1 MLEVGIKGTADLL
14 VDESKLAK
22 NVGSGNV
29 ALLSSPIMIALM
41 EEASW
46 KGLVPYLEP
55 GFGTVGISVNVK
67 HTRPTPLGMRVTAEA
82 ELIEIKGKR
91 LVFRVSASDELGA
104 IGEGLH
110 ERVMVEEA
118 PFEAK
123 AYGR

>member
-1 MLEVGIKGTADLL
+1 ML